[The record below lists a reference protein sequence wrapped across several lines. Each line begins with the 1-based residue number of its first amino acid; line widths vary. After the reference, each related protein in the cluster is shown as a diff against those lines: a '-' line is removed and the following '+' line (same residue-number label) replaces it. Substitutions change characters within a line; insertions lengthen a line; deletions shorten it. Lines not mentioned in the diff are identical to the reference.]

1 MPAAKAIGIDLG
13 TNNSCVGVFENGEV
27 TIISNNDGKKTTPS
41 VVGFFE
47 GQKPVGKQAKEK
59 MHKKPSNV
67 IFCIKKLIGRKF
79 DDPKIQEDIKNLPF
93 KIVSKD
99 GNAAVEVE
107 FRGEPTVFTPEQIC
121 ACILVDLVRTANR
134 YLPHPVEDV
143 VITIPA
149 YFDDSQRQA
158 TIDAAKLAKLN
169 VLRLINE
176 PTAAALAYGYK
187 EKWKNGILLVYD
199 LGGGTFDVSIIK
211 VSDGCCEVLAKNGDA
226 HLGGEDFDN
235 LLVNY

>member
-1 MPAAKAIGIDLG
+1 MASKPA
-13 TNNSCVGVFENGEV
+13 
-27 TIISNNDGKKTTPS
+27 
-41 VVGFFE
+41 
-47 GQKPVGKQAKEK
+47 
-59 MHKKPSNV
+59 NV
-67 IFCIKKLIGRKF
+67 IFCIKRLIGRKF
-79 DDPKIQEDIKNLPF
+79 DDPKVQEDIKNFPF

-107 FRGEPTVFTPEQIC
+107 FCKKPTVFTPEQIC
-121 ACILVDLVRTANR
+121 ALILSDLVKTANG
-134 YLPHPVEDV
+134 YLPYHVEDV

-149 YFDDSQRQA
+149 YFNDSQRQA

-187 EKWKNGILLVYD
+187 EKWKNGTLLVYD

-211 VSDGCCEVLAKNGDA
+211 VTEGCCEVLAKNGDD

-235 LLVNY
+235 ILQFVN